1 MSVTE
6 IEINCAH
13 DKLVPIE
20 ELVPNPRNP
29 NTHTPEQIDWIAKVI
44 SHRGWRA
51 PLTVS
56 TRSGFIVCGHG
67 RLEAALK
74 LGLEGVPVDFQDF
87 ASDADEWAHMV
98 ADNRL
103 AELATMDNTAL
114 VNLLTE
120 LEADEI
126 ETTGFT
132 KGQFDELSK
141 ALKPL
146 EYTTEGVKGAG
157 DGQVEHAFEQ
167 YAATSVRQI
176 VLLYDNDEYAEICEA
191 LEKIKTAKSLET
203 NTDAVTYA
211 IHSFDE

>member
-1 MSVTE
+1 MSINE

-13 DKLVPIE
+13 DKVVPIE
-20 ELVPNPRNP
+20 ELIPNPRNP
-29 NTHTPEQIDWIAKVI
+29 NTHTPEQVKWIAKVI

-51 PLTVS
+51 PITVS
-56 TRSGFIVCGHG
+56 SRSGFVVCGHG
-67 RLEAALK
+67 RLEAALQ

-87 ASDADEWAHMV
+87 TSEADEWAHMV

-120 LEADEI
+120 LEAGEI

-132 KGQFDELSK
+132 ESQFDELAK

-146 EYTTEGVKGAG
+146 EYTTEPVKGAG
-157 DGQVEHAFEQ
+157 EGQVERGFEQ
-167 YAATSVRQI
+167 YAATAVRPGR
-176 VLLYDNDEYAEICEA
+176 LTT
-191 LEKIKTAKSLET
+191 KWR
-203 NTDAVTYA
+203 
-211 IHSFDE
+211 